1 MSGGIDG
8 GMDGGLPVE
17 PSSPVVAPPP
27 APPSSKGDPARQA
40 GILVIGSTL
49 ATVAAALTPLLVV
62 RLIGKGDVARL
73 LSVTLVYETLAM
85 LLSTGF
91 PYTLL
96 YELSNREQQDRAAI
110 ARRVFAVA
118 AWLGVAGAIGVAL
131 VAGVILSH
139 PFGYQP
145 SDTLE
150 KQLHLLLLFAPSL
163 IADLPFRLLPNL
175 LIAERNAR
183 RSAVL
188 QVVRTILLTLATLVP
203 LASHAS
209 VDLVIHSSALVRW
222 GFGACALWELRR
234 LYGSSPRVRS
244 PLSVGALFRV
254 AVPIGATDVIG
265 QLNAQLDRWLVLL
278 ILPATCLADYQAGAW
293 QVPVITTIA
302 YSVGAAYT
310 PALVTRFQAQDPLG
324 ALAIWRKNVSK
335 VALVVVPVTMAL
347 VVGAEELM
355 SVLFTQAYVG
365 AASIFRLYAPLT
377 FLRVAAY
384 GPVIVAAGYPGLS
397 LRAAAFGFLYNAL
410 LTVPLVLT
418 LGFIGPALGTG
429 IAFVLHVATYVFFI
443 ARAAAVPFGSVFPL
457 GAYARIFGLALVA
470 GAAGWFVKTS
480 FHWPALPLLL
490 AEVTVVLAVF
500 VALGVVTRTLSRED
514 FAYLKS
520 FVRKK

>member
-1 MSGGIDG
+1 MSDG
-8 GMDGGLPVE
+8 LDGGLPVE
-17 PSSPVVAPPP
+17 PSSPVASPPP
-27 APPSSKGDPARQA
+27 SRGKADPARQA

-85 LLSTGF
+85 LLCIGF

-96 YELSNREQQDRAAI
+96 YELSNRERADRAAI
-110 ARRVFAVA
+110 ARRIFSVA
-118 AWLGVAGAIGVAL
+118 AGLGVVGAVGVGLVAGAVLLG
-131 VAGVILSH
+131 
-139 PFGYQP
+139 PFEP
-145 SDTLE
+145 SDTL
-150 KQLHLLLLFAPSL
+150 KNQLNLLLLFAPSL

-183 RSAVL
+183 RSAML

-203 LASHAS
+203 LASEAS
-209 VDLVIHSSALVRW
+209 VDLVIHSSAVVRW
-222 GFGACALWELRR
+222 GFGACVLWELRR
-234 LYGSSPRVRS
+234 LYGAAPRVAS
-244 PLSVGALFRV
+244 PLSVAGLFKV
-254 AVPIGATDVIG
+254 AVPIGATEVIG

-278 ILPATCLADYQAGAW
+278 VLPATRLADYQAGAW

-310 PALVTRFQAQDPLG
+310 PELVTRFQSQDPVG

-335 VALVVVPVTMAL
+335 VSLIVVPVTMAL
-347 VVGAEELM
+347 VVAAEELM
-355 SVLFTQAYVG
+355 SVLFTAAYVD
-365 AASIFRLYAPLT
+365 AAHIFRLYAPLT

-397 LRAAAFGFLYNAL
+397 LRAATLGFAYNAV
-410 LTVPLVLT
+410 LTVPLVFT
-418 LGFIGPALGTG
+418 LGFVGPALGTG
-429 IAFVLHVATYVFFI
+429 LAFVLHVATYVFFI
-443 ARAAAVPFGSVFPL
+443 GRAAKLPLASVFPL
-457 GAYARIFGLALVA
+457 GSYLRIFGLSALA
-470 GAAGWFVKTS
+470 GGAGWLVKVNVP
-480 FHWPALPLLL
+480 WPALPLLF

-500 VALGVVTRTLSRED
+500 VALGWLTRTLARED

-520 FVRKK
+520 FVRRS